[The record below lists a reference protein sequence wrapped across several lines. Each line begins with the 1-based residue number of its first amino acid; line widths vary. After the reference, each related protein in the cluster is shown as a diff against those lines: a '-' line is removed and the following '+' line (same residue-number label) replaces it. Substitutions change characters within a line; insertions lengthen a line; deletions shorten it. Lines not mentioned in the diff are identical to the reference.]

1 MPYARV
7 PTGAAFGWRV
17 YDLSWLFSCVPLH
30 STVQPTSH
38 VKKGP
43 PQGSPEREWKLGQR
57 RQVAY
62 PRFITSH
69 KGHHPQAQSIH
80 STFPA
85 KRTLPAERP
94 NPRTACS
101 APARL
106 SLPARDGRSTAN
118 TAATLH
124 CTAVP
129 LLFFAWVALSKSPL
143 LSFPHFP
150 CDRAW
155 RTHQECSN
163 LKYQS
168 DGPSPPIATSR
179 SPTLILAPALPLQ
192 ASSQC
197 RSNNSNNH
205 HHHRP
210 CISASHNIMAT
221 TAVHPP

>member
-1 MPYARV
+1 MPCAVCQRAHRCRFRLANLRLELV
-7 PTGAAFGWRV
+7 
-17 YDLSWLFSCVPLH
+17 LCVP

-38 VKKGP
+38 VQKGTTTGIAKEGVEIRPTLPGCVPSLPHLTCAIAP
-43 PQGSPEREWKLGQR
+43 P
-57 RQVAY
+57 
-62 PRFITSH
+62 
-69 KGHHPQAQSIH
+69 AQSSN

-106 SLPARDGRSTAN
+106 SLPARDSRSTID
-118 TAATLH
+118 TAAILYSQ
-124 CTAVP
+124 P
-129 LLFFAWVALSKSPL
+129 YLFLVAPKFSSL

-150 CDRAW
+150 CDCAW

-168 DGPSPPIATSR
+168 DGPSPPIATLK
-179 SPTLILAPALPLQ
+179 SPTPILAPAQPLP
-192 ASSQC
+192 AFSPC
-197 RSNNSNNH
+197 RSNNSNR

-210 CISASHNIMAT
+210 CISANHNSTAT
-221 TAVHPP
+221 IAVRPP